1 MNTENDSA
9 GMSAGAAN
17 DNTGAASEQTQSVVD
32 DSGSVQGAAAGVG
45 VNSEAEQN
53 TGIASGKLAAEKGVA
68 ETSGEQKA
76 EGKDQAQSGK
86 EELEGGIA
94 SGKFSKD
101 EAGEEKEEEAAAGTA
116 DPASLDGFESE
127 LEIPKGFEFDAE
139 LVDEFKGMA
148 KEAKMSREDAK
159 KFGQYGVKLSEK
171 IMKNVW
177 DAHHMQKQRWEKETL
192 SLPEFKGT
200 QGASNIGVVQNTF
213 ANMFSEESR
222 ILLAK
227 TGLDSNQHF
236 CKDLLA
242 LGLAKRED
250 MVVRG
255 DSSGPAKS
263 EARSYMEAA
272 GFTPVK

>member
-1 MNTENDSA
+1 MNIENDSA
-9 GMSAGAAN
+9 NMSAAAAN
-17 DNTGAASEQTQSVVD
+17 DNTGAASEQTPSVTD
-32 DSGSVQGAAAGVG
+32 NSGNAAAAAADAGT
-45 VNSEAEQN
+45 NSEAEQN
-53 TGIASGKLAAEKGVA
+53 TGIASGKLATEKEVA
-68 ETSGEQKA
+68 KTSGEQKSEGTEGA
-76 EGKDQAQSGK
+76 ESGK
-86 EELEGGIA
+86 EEAEGGIA
-94 SGKFSKD
+94 SGKFSKE
-101 EAGEEKEEEAAAGTA
+101 EAGEEKEEESAESTA

-127 LEIPKGFEFDAE
+127 LEVPKGFEFDSE

-148 KEAKMSREDAK
+148 TEAGMSREDAK
-159 KFGQYGVKLSEK
+159 KFGQYGVKMSEK
-171 IMKNVW
+171 IMTNVW
-177 DAHHMQKQRWEKETL
+177 NAHHMQKQRWEKETL
-192 SLPEFKGT
+192 ALPEFKGT
-200 QGASNIGVVQNTF
+200 QGASNIGIVENTF

-250 MVVRG
+250 TVVRG

-263 EARSYMEAA
+263 EARAYMDAA